1 MRLFKHKLFQ
11 PDAERGFSM
20 IEAVV
25 AMMLVTIF
33 INISLQLLL
42 AATAVRVI
50 AREKAEATTWIEADL
65 ETVKFRA
72 SQYSDSSKCNAINS
86 NAGYA
91 IGFRDAIPATNGL
104 DAPTDLT
111 LNKTIN
117 ANNFIL
123 TRTANPR
130 TIPPYD
136 VLEIRYRVTSEFG
149 LKIATLYTEVIPN
162 AALNCS

>member
-1 MRLFKHKLFQ
+1 MQLCQHKLFQ
-11 PDAERGFSM
+11 PNDDRGFSM

-25 AMMLVTIF
+25 AMMLVTTF
-33 INISLQLLL
+33 ITISLQLLL

-72 SQYSDSSKCNAINS
+72 SQYSDSSKCNAIDS
-86 NAGYA
+86 SSGYA
-91 IGFRDAIPATNGL
+91 QGFRDAIPASNGL
-104 DAPTDLT
+104 DAPTDMT

-136 VLEIRYRVTSEFG
+136 VLEIRYHVTSASG
-149 LKIATLYTEVIPN
+149 LKIAKLYTEVIPH
-162 AALNCS
+162 AALNCP